1 MSVTIICPFCGA
13 KGELDEFQEGAKV
26 KCPSCGEN
34 FVLDRFSICQEDE
47 STQSPASQE
56 LEKDASA
63 EPDSHPKAIETPA
76 PKGEQPKAESKDDK
90 ENAAPVAVP
99 ISGNAAAEIKL
110 LKSLVIVM
118 AILMGIMCLLM
129 MNINSK
135 LEALSPKDNP
145 IVETKLINYTW
156 DMPYTMESEFSTAV
170 REGFEPA
177 GYVCQNGIRGGFFL
191 FVKRRK

>member
-1 MSVTIICPFCGA
+1 MKPPVVPQHGLCRSAQCLENSRGLGA
-13 KGELDEFQEGAKV
+13 APPGVPVKKNADISFQWQPK
-26 KCPSCGEN
+26 
-34 FVLDRFSICQEDE
+34 
-47 STQSPASQE
+47 QSPASQE

-156 DMPYTMESEFSTAV
+156 DMPYTMENEFSTAV

-177 GYVCQNGIRGGFFL
+177 GYVCQNSIKGGFFL